1 MRQKKVWRYYCD
13 HCNKGGCGKAAMA
26 KHERHCIRN
35 DNRECRMCAS
45 LNGGTS
51 QPMDVLVAAARDGLD
66 KLRGVADGCPIC
78 MLAAI
83 VREQDRECDE
93 SGAWIDQRF
102 NGFDYE
108 SERTEALKLIR
119 ESQREWGGY

>member
-13 HCNKGGCGKAAMA
+13 HCNKGGCGNAAMA
-26 KHERHCIRN
+26 KHERHCIKN

-45 LNGGTS
+45 LNGGVN

-66 KLRGVADGCPIC
+66 KLREIADGCPIC

-83 VREQDRECDE
+83 VREQDRDCDE
-93 SGAWIDQRF
+93 FGEWVDQRF
-102 NGFDYE
+102 VGFNYDA
-108 SERTEALKLIR
+108 ERT
-119 ESQREWGGY
+119 